1 MKKPSSESKAPF
13 KLPPVSL
20 LIVLSG
26 PSGAGKDAAL
36 NRMREL
42 GYPLVYVTTT
52 TTRPRRVTESHGVDY
67 HFVSE
72 EKFQDMVAGNELLEW
87 AQVYG
92 NWYGVPKQP
101 VEQALD
107 SGQDVILKVDIQGA
121 ATIKKIFPQAV
132 LIFLIPPLMEEIVTR
147 LKERHNEPSF
157 DLDLRVNT
165 AEEEIKHLP
174 LFDYAVWNK
183 RDQIDQAVSDIRAII
198 QAEKCRVNLRTVS
211 S

>member
-13 KLPPVSL
+13 KLPSGSL

-26 PSGAGKDAAL
+26 PSGAGKDAVL

-42 GYPLVYVTTT
+42 GYPLVYITTT
-52 TTRPRRVTESHGVDY
+52 TTRPKRVTETNGVDY
-67 HFVSE
+67 NFVPE
-72 EKFQDMVAGNELLEW
+72 EKFQDMIAGNELLEW

-92 NWYGVPKQP
+92 NWYGVPRQP
-101 VEQALD
+101 VEQALGN
-107 SGQDVILKVDIQGA
+107 GQDVILKVDIQGA

-132 LIFLIPPLMEEIVTR
+132 LIFLIPPLMEELVTR

-183 RDQIDQAVSDIRAII
+183 RDRIDRAVSDIKAII
-198 QAEKCRVNLRTVS
+198 QAEKCRVNPETVS